1 MPIRA
6 TSWTKTCTDWVKCS
20 SRRIILL
27 ILCHRWV
34 LILRECSKVEM
45 ILSSNQFHLPLEHA
59 LIMERAWAPT
69 MINQKMFQGQKVRL
83 KITNEQFHGET
94 WYMCLIHLLH
104 PLVVHIHWLWLS
116 LLNLRLQGWK
126 GISSLS
132 VRNLSAGQRIPNT
145 LIAFHSLPSVP
156 DNCSQHKARNFL
168 TNSLNSSS
176 GESFL

>member
-1 MPIRA
+1 MPIRV

-83 KITNEQFHGET
+83 KIINEQFHGET

-104 PLVVHIHWLWLS
+104 PLVVHIHWLWLG

-156 DNCSQHKARNFL
+156 DIRSQHKARNFL